1 MDHTVSQAAVTLV
14 VGVPVQ
20 PNTLVHGKDHRT
32 HRGPPL
38 SLSAGYHPPMPAT
51 RFLPRRR
58 AREVEMHSLTFL
70 PILQLMKQY
79 GPLPL
84 AIAIG
89 ASYARILE

>member
-14 VGVPVQ
+14 VGVLAP

-32 HRGPPL
+32 HRDLPL
-38 SLSAGYHPPMPAT
+38 SLSAGYRPPMTAT
-51 RFLPRRR
+51 RFPLRRR
-58 AREVEMHSLTFL
+58 AREVETHSLTFPL
-70 PILQLMKQY
+70 ILQLMKRHS
-79 GPLPL
+79 PSPL